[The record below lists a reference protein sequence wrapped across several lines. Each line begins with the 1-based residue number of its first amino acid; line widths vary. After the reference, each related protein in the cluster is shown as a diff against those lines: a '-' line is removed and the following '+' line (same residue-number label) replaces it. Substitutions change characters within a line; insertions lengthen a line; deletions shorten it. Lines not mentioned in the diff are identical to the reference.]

1 MRVEELEIKGQLPN
15 FISQLLNG
23 EVGVFVC
30 QQSDG
35 SCAVI
40 EITMWKNEEEAED
53 YVSVIESENMRAN
66 FSTTEH

>member
-1 MRVEELEIKGQLPN
+1 MLKGQLPD

-30 QQSDG
+30 QQADG
-35 SCAVI
+35 RCAVI
-40 EITMWKNEEEAED
+40 EISMWKNEEEAED
-53 YVSVIESENMRAN
+53 YVSVIEDGNMIAD